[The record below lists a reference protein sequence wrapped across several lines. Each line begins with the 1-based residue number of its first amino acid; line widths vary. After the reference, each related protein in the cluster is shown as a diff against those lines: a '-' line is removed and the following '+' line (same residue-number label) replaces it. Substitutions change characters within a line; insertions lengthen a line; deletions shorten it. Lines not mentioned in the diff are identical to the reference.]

1 MAKAA
6 KRLDGPSAAPTL
18 RRGASAAYLA
28 AMRAEF
34 DPADLALMVHETYD
48 AAVSAGDLRARVETL
63 KLILGYAAGKPAPV
77 ESARAAGGNRLQAA
91 LSAYIEAKA
100 REVDAASGV
109 LGVEDVI
116 DV

>member
-1 MAKAA
+1 MAKVA
-6 KRLDGPSAAPTL
+6 KRLDGPASAPTL

-34 DPADLALMVHETYD
+34 DPADLAAMVRDTYL
-48 AAVSAGDLRARVETL
+48 AAVDAGDLRTRVETL

-100 REVDAASGV
+100 REVRGDIDH
-109 LGVEDVI
+109 EEVI